1 MTAKSGEATSDMKP
15 QWESEIRTRLAGLRL
30 APTREA
36 AIVEELAQYLEDY
49 YTDLL
54 AGGATEAEACRQTLT
69 ELSGSELFAHELRRA
84 ERQVPQ
90 EPFVLG
96 TNRRTKMIADL
107 WQDLR
112 YGARMLLKQPGFTLI
127 ATLTL
132 ALGVG
137 ANTAIFSVVN
147 TVLLRPLPFQEAE
160 RLMMLGRVDGHKDGS
175 LSSVSYPNFVDWRA
189 QSGSFE
195 RLAAF
200 RSRSFTLTGAGE
212 PLRVNGA
219 VASAE
224 LFTLLGAPPTL
235 GRSFRTEED
244 NAGASVVIL
253 SHGLWR
259 RRFNSDPQ
267 VIGRNI
273 TLDDRSLTVVGVAPA
288 GFQFPIEVE
297 SADLWTTIAHD
308 ATGANPM
315 TAQRGLNYLSVIGR
329 LKPGVNITRAQA
341 EMDGIARRLE
351 MQYPDDNAHQ
361 GARLVPALEQLVGD
375 VRRPLLIIFGA
386 VGLVLL
392 IACANVANL
401 LLARATARRREIA
414 LRAAMGA
421 SRGRIVRQLMTESVL
436 LALAGG
442 VCGWL
447 LSWGCME
454 SLLSLS
460 PENIPRLQEIRL
472 DGRVFGFTLM
482 VSLLTGVIFG
492 LAPALQAAKT
502 ELTETLKEGGHGG
515 EGARGARLRGALMI
529 AEVAIALVLM
539 VGAGLLLNSFW
550 RLLQVNTGFDP
561 RQALT
566 FRLSLPDNKYSDP
579 QAVAFFERLQAR
591 LQNLPGA
598 RSASVTFALPF
609 SRSHIGTDL
618 DIEGRPVA
626 SGDRP
631 NVDCQSVLPDYFR
644 TLGIRLV
651 KGRDFTARDDLNV
664 RPVAIINETLARRF
678 FPNED
683 PIGKRVR
690 PGITATPGDAPMREI
705 IGVVSDVRYRSL
717 TEDVPP
723 EVYMPYPQFPIS
735 TGMWI
740 ALRTDA
746 DPRSLTGAARAE
758 VQALDK
764 ELPVFEVKTLDQYA
778 SGAVAH
784 PRFNA
789 LLLLLFAGVA
799 LLLTAVGLY
808 GVISY
813 SVTQRTR
820 EIGIR
825 MALGAQTN
833 DTLRLVVKQ
842 GMTLTLIGA
851 AIGLGGA
858 LALTRMLRT
867 LLFGVSAADPLTF
880 GVIVL
885 LLTVVA
891 FVACWLPARRATKV
905 DPMVALR
912 SE

>member
-1 MTAKSGEATSDMKP
+1 M
-15 QWESEIRTRLAGLRL
+15 AGSKLG
-30 APTREA
+30 PMCEA
-36 AIVEELAQYLEDY
+36 AIVEELAQYLDDCYAE
-49 YTDLL
+49 LL
-54 AGGATEAEACRQTLT
+54 SSGATEAEAYRQTLT
-69 ELSGSELFAHELRRA
+69 ELHGSELFARELRRV

-96 TNRRTKMIADL
+96 TNRRKNMIADL

-127 ATLTL
+127 AMLTL
-132 ALGVG
+132 ALGIG

-147 TVLLRPLPFQEAE
+147 AVLLRPLPFWEAGQ
-160 RLMMLGRVDGHKDGS
+160 LMMLGTVDTREGDA
-175 LSSVSYPNFVDWRA
+175 LSAVSYPNFVDWRA

-200 RSRSFTLTGAGE
+200 RSRSFTLTGGGE
-212 PLRVNGA
+212 PLRLNGA

-224 LFTLLGAPPTL
+224 LFTLLEVAPTL
-235 GRSFRTEED
+235 GRSFRAEED

-267 VIGRNI
+267 VIGRTI
-273 TLDDRSLTVVGVAPA
+273 TLDGRSLTVVGVAPA
-288 GFQFPIEVE
+288 GFQFPIGAEP
-297 SADLWTTIAHD
+297 ADLWTTIAHD
-308 ATGANPM
+308 AAGANPM
-315 TAQRGLNYLSVIGR
+315 TAQRGLGYLRVIGR
-329 LKPGVNITRAQA
+329 LKPGVSITQAQA

-351 MQYPDDNAHQ
+351 LQYQDDNAHQ

-386 VGLVLL
+386 VGCVLL

-401 LLARATARRREIA
+401 LMARATTRRREIA
-414 LRAAMGA
+414 LRAALGA
-421 SRGRIVRQLMTESVL
+421 SRGRVIRQLLTESVL
-436 LALAGG
+436 LALSGS
-442 VCGWL
+442 VFGWL
-447 LSWGCME
+447 LAWGCME
-454 SLLSLS
+454 SLLLLS

-472 DGRVFGFTLM
+472 DGRVFGFTLL

-492 LAPALQAAKT
+492 PAPALQAAKT
-502 ELTETLKEGGHGG
+502 ELTETLKEGGRSG
-515 EGARGARLRGALMI
+515 EGARGARLRSALMI

-539 VGAGLLLNSFW
+539 AGAGLLLNSFW

-561 RQALT
+561 RQTLT
-566 FRLSLPDNKYSDP
+566 FRLNLPDSKYSGP
-579 QAVAFFERLQAR
+579 QSVAFFERLQAR
-591 LQNLPGA
+591 LQNLPGV
-598 RSASVTFALPF
+598 RGASVTFGLPF
-609 SRSHIGTDL
+609 GKSRIGTEL
-618 DIEGRPVA
+618 DIEGLPVA
-626 SGDRP
+626 RGDRP
-631 NVDCQSVLPDYFR
+631 QIECQSVLPDYFR
-644 TLGIRLV
+644 TLGIRLI
-651 KGRDFTARDDLNV
+651 KGRDFNARDDLKA
-664 RPVAIINETLARRF
+664 RRVAIINETLARRF

-683 PIGKRVR
+683 PIGKRIR
-690 PGITATPGDAPMREI
+690 PDISAEPGDPPIREI
-705 IGVVSDVRYRSL
+705 IGVVSDVRNRSL
-717 TEDVPP
+717 TADVPF
-723 EVYMPYPQFPIS
+723 EVYMPYTQFPIS

-746 DPRSLTGAARAE
+746 DPRSLISAARAE

-764 ELPVFEVKTLDQYA
+764 ELPVFEVKTLEQYF
-778 SGAVAH
+778 SGEVGR

-789 LLLLLFAGVA
+789 LLLLFFAGVA

-820 EIGIR
+820 EIGVR

-833 DTLRLVVKQ
+833 DVLRLVVKQ
-842 GMTLTLIGA
+842 GMTLTLIGSV
-851 AIGLGGA
+851 IGLGGA
-858 LALTRMLRT
+858 LALTRLLKT
-867 LLFGVSAADPLTF
+867 LLFGVGAADPPTF
-880 GVIVL
+880 SIIVL
-885 LLTVVA
+885 LLITVA

-905 DPMVALR
+905 DPMVVLR

>member
-1 MTAKSGEATSDMKP
+1 MKP
-15 QWESEIRTRLAGLRL
+15 QWKSEIRTRLAGLRL
-30 APTREA
+30 APTHEA

-49 YTDLL
+49 YAELR
-54 AGGATEAEACRQTLT
+54 AGGASEVEAYEQAIA
-69 ELSGSELFAHELRRA
+69 ELSGSEMLQRELRRA

-90 EPFVLG
+90 EPIVFG

-112 YGARMLLKQPGFTLI
+112 YGARMLLKRTGFTLI

-137 ANTAIFSVVN
+137 ANTAIFSVVDA
-147 TVLLRPLPFQEAE
+147 VLLRPLPFLEAGQ
-160 RLMMLGRVDGHKDGS
+160 LMLLGTVDSRKGAG
-175 LSSVSYPNFVDWRA
+175 LGSVSYPNFVDWRA
-189 QSGSFE
+189 QSMSFE
-195 RLAAF
+195 RLAVY
-200 RSRSFTLTGAGE
+200 RDRSFTLTGGDE
-212 PLRVNGA
+212 PLRLNGV

-224 LFTLLGAPPTL
+224 LFTLLGVAPSL
-235 GRSFRTEED
+235 GRSFRAEED

-288 GFQFPIEVE
+288 GFQFPIAAEP
-297 SADLWTTIAHD
+297 ADLWTTIAYD
-308 ATGANPM
+308 AIGNDPM
-315 TAQRGLNYLSVIGR
+315 TAQRGLGYLSVIGR
-329 LKPGVNITRAQA
+329 LKPGVSGAQAQA
-341 EMDGIARRLE
+341 EMDDIARRLE
-351 MQYPDDNAHQ
+351 RQYPDDNAHQ
-361 GARLVPALEQLVGD
+361 GAHLAPAYEQLVGD
-375 VRRPLLIIFGA
+375 VRKPLLIIFGA
-386 VGLVLL
+386 VGCVLL

-401 LLARATARRREIA
+401 LLARATARRHEIA
-414 LRAAMGA
+414 LRSALGA
-421 SRGRIVRQLMTESVL
+421 SRGRIIRQLLTESML
-436 LALAGG
+436 LALAGS

-447 LSWGCME
+447 LAWGCME
-454 SLLSLS
+454 PLLSLS
-460 PENIPRLQEIRL
+460 PESIPRLQDVRL
-472 DGRVFGFTLM
+472 DGRVLGFTLL

-502 ELTETLKEGGHGG
+502 ELTETLKEGGRSGD
-515 EGARGARLRGALMI
+515 GARGARARSALMI

-539 VGAGLLLNSFW
+539 ASAGLLLNSFW
-550 RLLQVNTGFDP
+550 RLLQVNPGFDP
-561 RQALT
+561 RQTLT
-566 FRLSLPDNKYSDP
+566 FRLSLPDSKYSES
-579 QAVAFFERLQAR
+579 QAVAFFERLQSR

-598 RSASVTFALPF
+598 RSASVTFGLPF
-609 SRSHIGTDL
+609 GRSGIRTGL

-626 SGDRP
+626 PGDRP
-631 NVDCQSVLPDYFR
+631 HIDCQIVLPDYFR
-644 TLGIRLV
+644 TMGIRLI
-651 KGRDFTARDDLNV
+651 KGRDFNARDDLNA

-683 PIGKRVR
+683 PLGKRIR
-690 PGITATPGDAPMREI
+690 PEAAGPDGAPIREI

-717 TEDVPP
+717 TADVPP
-723 EVYMPYPQFPIS
+723 EVYMPYPQLPIT
-735 TGMWI
+735 TGMRI

-746 DPRSLTGAARAE
+746 DPRGLISAARAE

-764 ELPVFEVKTLDQYA
+764 ELPVFEVKTLDQYVG
-778 SGAVAH
+778 GAVGR

-820 EIGIR
+820 EIGVR
-825 MALGAQTN
+825 MALGGQTH
-833 DTLRLVVKQ
+833 DMLRLVVKQ

-858 LALTRMLRT
+858 LALTRLLKT

-880 GVIVL
+880 SVIVL

-891 FVACWLPARRATKV
+891 FVACWIPARRATKV
-905 DPMVALR
+905 DPLIALR

>member
-1 MTAKSGEATSDMKP
+1 MPDWKP
-15 QWESEIRTRLAGLRL
+15 EIRRRLAGLRL

-49 YTDLL
+49 YAELL
-54 AGGATEAEACRQTLT
+54 AGGASEAEAYEQALA
-69 ELSGSELFAHELRRA
+69 ELIDSELLARELRRA

-90 EPFVLG
+90 ELIAFG
-96 TNRRTKMIADL
+96 TNRRTNMLADL

-112 YGARMLLKQPGFTLI
+112 YGARLLLKQPGFTLI

-137 ANTAIFSVVN
+137 ANTAIFSVVDA
-147 TVLLRPLPFQEAE
+147 VLLRPLPFQEAE
-160 RLMMLGRVDGHKDGS
+160 RLMTLGRVVGHKDGG

-200 RSRSFTLTGAGE
+200 RSRSFTLTGDGA

-224 LFTLLGAPPTL
+224 LFTLLGVAPTL

-244 NAGASVVIL
+244 SAGASVVII

-259 RRFNSDPQ
+259 RRFNSDLQ

-273 TLDDRSLTVVGVAPA
+273 TLNDRSLTVVGVAPA
-288 GFQFPIEVE
+288 GFQFPIEAE
-297 SADLWTTIAHD
+297 PADLWTTIAHD
-308 ATGANPM
+308 ATGVNPM

-329 LKPGVNITRAQA
+329 LKPGVNITQAQA
-341 EMDGIARRLE
+341 EMDGVARRLE
-351 MQYPDDNAHQ
+351 LQYPDDNAHQ
-361 GARLVPALEQLVGD
+361 GARLAPALEQLVGD

-386 VGLVLL
+386 VGCVLL

-421 SRGRIVRQLMTESVL
+421 SRGRIIRQLLTESVL
-436 LALAGG
+436 LALAGCG
-442 VCGWL
+442 CGWL
-447 LSWGCME
+447 LAWGCME
-454 SLLSLS
+454 TLLSLS

-472 DGRVFGFTLM
+472 DGRVFGFTLL

-502 ELTETLKEGGHGG
+502 ELTETLKDGGRSG
-515 EGARGARLRGALMI
+515 EGARGARLRSALMI
-529 AEVAIALVLM
+529 AEVAVALVLM
-539 VGAGLLLNSFW
+539 AGAGLLLNSFW

-566 FRLSLPDNKYSDP
+566 FRLSLPDSKYSDP
-579 QAVAFFERLQAR
+579 QAIAFFERLQAR

-626 SGDRP
+626 AGDRP
-631 NVDCQSVLPDYFR
+631 QIDCQIVLPDYFR
-644 TLGIRLV
+644 TMGIRLI
-651 KGRDFTARDDLNV
+651 KGRDFTARDDLNA

-683 PIGKRVR
+683 PLGKRIR
-690 PGITATPGDAPMREI
+690 PGIAAGPGDAPMREI
-705 IGVVSDVRYRSL
+705 VGVVSDVRYRSL

-723 EVYMPYPQFPIS
+723 EVYTPYPQLAVT

-746 DPRSLTGAARAE
+746 DPLSLTGAARAE

-764 ELPVFEVKTLDQYA
+764 ELPVFEVKTLDQYF

-789 LLLLLFAGVA
+789 LLLLLFACVA

-825 MALGAQTN
+825 MALGAQTH

-842 GMTLTLIGA
+842 GMTLTLIGV

-858 LALTRMLRT
+858 LALTRLLKT
-867 LLFGVSAADPLTF
+867 LLYGVSAVDPLTF
-880 GVIVL
+880 AVIAL
-885 LLTVVA
+885 LLALVSL
-891 FVACWLPARRATKV
+891 VACWIPARRATKV
-905 DPMVALR
+905 DPLIALR

>member
-1 MTAKSGEATSDMKP
+1 
-15 QWESEIRTRLAGLRL
+15 
-30 APTREA
+30 
-36 AIVEELAQYLEDY
+36 LAQYLEDCY
-49 YTDLL
+49 AELL
-54 AGGATEAEACRQTLT
+54 AGGASEAEAYERALA
-69 ELSGSELFAHELRRA
+69 ELSGSELLARELRRA

-90 EPFVLG
+90 EPIVLG

-112 YGARMLLKQPGFTLI
+112 YGARMLLKRPGFTLI
-127 ATLTL
+127 AVVTL
-132 ALGVG
+132 ALGIG
-137 ANTAIFSVVN
+137 ANTAIFSIVDA
-147 TVLLRPLPFQEAE
+147 VLLRPLPFREAGQ
-160 RLMMLGRVDGHKDGS
+160 LMMLGTVDAREGDGLRS
-175 LSSVSYPNFVDWRA
+175 ISYPNFVDWRA

-200 RSRSFTLTGAGE
+200 RVRSFALTGSGAPE
-212 PLRVNGA
+212 RLNGV

-224 LFTLLGAPPTL
+224 LFALLRVSPSL
-235 GRSFRTEED
+235 GRSFRAEED

-273 TLDDRSLTVVGVAPA
+273 TLDGRSLTVVGVAPA
-288 GFQFPIEVE
+288 GFQFPIEAE
-297 SADLWTTIAHD
+297 PADLWTTIAND
-308 ATGANPM
+308 ATGDTPM
-315 TAQRGLNYLSVIGR
+315 TAQRGLGYLRVIGR
-329 LKPGVNITRAQA
+329 LKPGVSGAQAQA

-351 MQYPDDNAHQ
+351 RQYPDDNAHQ
-361 GARLVPALEQLVGD
+361 GARLVPAYEKLVGD

-386 VGLVLL
+386 VGCVLL

-401 LLARATARRREIA
+401 LMARATSRRHEIA
-414 LRAAMGA
+414 LRAALGE
-421 SRGRIVRQLMTESVL
+421 SRGRIIRQLLTESML
-436 LALAGG
+436 LALAGS
-442 VCGWL
+442 VFGWL
-447 LSWGCME
+447 LAWGCME
-454 SLLSLS
+454 PLLSLS
-460 PENIPRLQEIRL
+460 PENIPRLQDVRL
-472 DGRVFGFTLM
+472 DGRVFGFTLLA
-482 VSLLTGVIFG
+482 SLLTGVIFG

-502 ELTETLKEGGHGG
+502 KLTDTLNEGGRSG
-515 EGARGARLRGALMI
+515 EGARGARLRSALMI

-539 VGAGLLLNSFW
+539 AGAGLLLNSFW
-550 RLLQVNTGFDP
+550 RLLQVNPGFEP
-561 RQALT
+561 RQTLT
-566 FRLSLPDNKYSDP
+566 FRLNLPDSKYPDP

-591 LQNLPGA
+591 LQNLPGV
-598 RSASVTFALPF
+598 RGASVTFGLPF
-609 SRSHIGTDL
+609 SKSRIGTPL
-618 DIEGRPVA
+618 DIEGLPVA
-626 SGDRP
+626 PSDRP
-631 NVDCQSVLPDYFR
+631 QIECQSVLPDYFR
-644 TLGIRLV
+644 TLGIRLI
-651 KGRDFTARDDLNV
+651 KGRDFNARDDLKA
-664 RPVAIINETLARRF
+664 RRVAIVNETLARRF

-683 PIGKRVR
+683 PIGKRIR
-690 PGITATPGDAPMREI
+690 PEISTEPGDAPIREI

-717 TEDVPP
+717 TEDVPL
-723 EVYMPYPQFPIS
+723 EVYMPYTQLPIS

-746 DPRSLTGAARAE
+746 DPRSLISAARAE

-764 ELPVFEVKTLDQYA
+764 ELPVFEVKTLDQYV

-784 PRFNA
+784 PRFNT

-858 LALTRMLRT
+858 LALTRLLKT

-880 GVIVL
+880 SVIVL
-885 LLTVVA
+885 LLTGVA

-905 DPMVALR
+905 DPIVALR

>member
-1 MTAKSGEATSDMKP
+1 MVEWR
-15 QWESEIRTRLAGLRL
+15 QEIRRRLAGLML

-36 AIVEELAQYLEDY
+36 AIVEELAQYLEDHY
-49 YTDLL
+49 AELL
-54 AGGATEAEACRQTLT
+54 ASGMSEAEANRQTLT
-69 ELSGSELFAHELRRA
+69 ELSGSELLAHELQRA
-84 ERQVPQ
+84 ERRVAPN
-90 EPFVLG
+90 PIAPG
-96 TNRRTKMIADL
+96 TKRRTNMIADL

-127 ATLTL
+127 AMLTL

-137 ANTAIFSVVN
+137 ANAAIFSVVN
-147 TVLLRPLPFQEAE
+147 AVLLRPLPFREAGQ
-160 RLMMLGRVDGHKDGS
+160 LMMLGTVDTREGDG
-175 LSSVSYPNFVDWRA
+175 LRSVSYPNFVDWRA

-200 RSRSFTLTGAGE
+200 RVRSFTLTGSGE
-212 PLRVNGA
+212 PARLNGV

-224 LFTLLGAPPTL
+224 LFALLGVSPSL
-235 GRSFRTEED
+235 GRSFRAEED

-259 RRFNSDPQ
+259 RRFNSEPQ

-288 GFQFPIEVE
+288 GFQFPIEAE
-297 SADLWTTIAHD
+297 PADLWTTIAHD
-308 ATGANPM
+308 ATGDTPM
-315 TAQRGLNYLSVIGR
+315 ATQRGLGYLSVTGR
-329 LKPGVNITRAQA
+329 LKPGVSGAQAQA
-341 EMDGIARRLE
+341 EMDGIARSLE
-351 MQYPDDNAHQ
+351 RQYPDKNAHQ
-361 GARLVPALEQLVGD
+361 GARLAPAYEQLVGD

-386 VGLVLL
+386 VGCVLL

-414 LRAAMGA
+414 LRAALGA
-421 SRGRIVRQLMTESVL
+421 SRGRVIRQLLTESVL
-436 LALAGG
+436 LALAGSL
-442 VCGWL
+442 CGWL
-447 LSWGCME
+447 LAWGCME

-460 PENIPRLQEIRL
+460 PENVPRLQDVRL
-472 DGRVFGFTLM
+472 DGRVFGFTLL

-502 ELTETLKEGGHGG
+502 ELTETLKEGGRGG
-515 EGARGARLRGALMI
+515 EGARGARLRSALMI

-539 VGAGLLLNSFW
+539 AGAGLLLNSFW
-550 RLLQVNTGFDP
+550 RLLQVNPGFDP
-561 RQALT
+561 RQTLT
-566 FRLSLPDNKYSDP
+566 FRLNLPDNKYSDP

-609 SRSHIGTDL
+609 SSSHIGTDL

-626 SGDRP
+626 PGDRP

-644 TLGIRLV
+644 TLGIRLI
-651 KGRDFTARDDLNV
+651 KGRDFDARDDLKA
-664 RPVAIINETLARRF
+664 RRVAIVNETLTRRF

-683 PIGKRVR
+683 PIGKRIR
-690 PGITATPGDAPMREI
+690 PEISAEPGDAPMREI

-717 TEDVPP
+717 TADVPP
-723 EVYMPYPQFPIS
+723 EVYMPYTQLPIS

-746 DPRSLTGAARAE
+746 DPRSLISAARAE

-764 ELPVFEVKTLDQYA
+764 ELPVFEVKTLDQYV

-799 LLLTAVGLY
+799 ALLTAVGLY

-825 MALGAQTN
+825 MALGGQTH
-833 DTLRLVVKQ
+833 DMLRLVVKQ
-842 GMTLTLIGA
+842 GMTMTLIGVGA
-851 AIGLGGA
+851 GLGGA
-858 LALTRMLRT
+858 LALTRLLKT

-880 GVIVL
+880 SVIVL
-885 LLTVVA
+885 LLTIIA
-891 FVACWLPARRATKV
+891 FVACWIPARRATKV

-912 SE
+912 TE

>member
-1 MTAKSGEATSDMKP
+1 MKP
-15 QWESEIRTRLAGLRL
+15 QWESEIRQRLAGLHL

-49 YTDLL
+49 YMEVV
-54 AGGATEAEACRQTLT
+54 AGAATEAEAYEQALA
-69 ELSGSELFAHELRRA
+69 ELSGSEFLTRELRRA
-84 ERQVPQ
+84 ERQVSQ

-96 TNRRTKMIADL
+96 NNRRTKMITDL

-132 ALGVG
+132 ALGIG
-137 ANTAIFSVVN
+137 ANTAIFSVVDA
-147 TVLLRPLPFQEAE
+147 VLLRPLPFREAGQ
-160 RLMMLGRVDGHKDGS
+160 LMMLGTVDAREGDG
-175 LSSVSYPNFVDWRA
+175 LRSVSYPNFVDWRA

-200 RSRSFTLTGAGE
+200 RVRSFALTGSGAPE
-212 PLRVNGA
+212 RLNGV

-224 LFTLLGAPPTL
+224 LFALLGVSPSL
-235 GRSFRTEED
+235 GRSVRAEED

-273 TLDDRSLTVVGVAPA
+273 TLDGRSLTVVGVAPA
-288 GFQFPIEVE
+288 GFQFPIEAE
-297 SADLWTTIAHD
+297 PADLWTTIAND
-308 ATGANPM
+308 ATGADPM
-315 TAQRGLNYLSVIGR
+315 TAQRGLGYLSVIGR
-329 LKPGVNITRAQA
+329 LKPGVSGAQAQA

-351 MQYPDDNAHQ
+351 RQYPDKNAHQ
-361 GARLVPALEQLVGD
+361 GARLAPAYEHLVGD

-386 VGLVLL
+386 VGCVLL

-401 LLARATARRREIA
+401 LMARATARRREIA
-414 LRAAMGA
+414 LRAALGA
-421 SRGRIVRQLMTESVL
+421 SRGRVIRQLLTESVL
-436 LALAGG
+436 LALAGSL
-442 VCGWL
+442 CGWL
-447 LSWGCME
+447 LAWGCME

-460 PENIPRLQEIRL
+460 PENIPRLQDVRL
-472 DGRVFGFTLM
+472 DGRVFGFTLL

-502 ELTETLKEGGHGG
+502 ELTETLKEGGRSG
-515 EGARGARLRGALMI
+515 EGARGARLRSALMI

-539 VGAGLLLNSFW
+539 AGAGLLLNSFW
-550 RLLQVNTGFDP
+550 RLLQVNPGFDP
-561 RQALT
+561 RQTLT
-566 FRLSLPDNKYSDP
+566 FRLNLPNSKYSGP
-579 QAVAFFERLQAR
+579 EAVAFFERLQAR
-591 LQNLPGA
+591 LQKLPGV
-598 RSASVTFALPF
+598 RGASVTFGLPF
-609 SRSHIGTDL
+609 GKSRIGTEL

-626 SGDRP
+626 PGDRP
-631 NVDCQSVLPDYFR
+631 LIECQSVLPDYFR
-644 TLGIRLV
+644 TLGIRLT
-651 KGRDFTARDDLNV
+651 KGRDFNARDDLKA
-664 RPVAIINETLARRF
+664 RRVAIINETLARRF

-683 PIGKRVR
+683 PIGKRIR
-690 PGITATPGDAPMREI
+690 PDMSTEPGDPPMREI

-717 TEDVPP
+717 TADVPL
-723 EVYMPYPQFPIS
+723 EVYMPDTQLPIS

-746 DPRSLTGAARAE
+746 DPRSLISAARAE

-764 ELPVFEVKTLDQYA
+764 ELPVFEVKTLDQYV

-789 LLLLLFAGVA
+789 LLLLLFAGLA
-799 LLLTAVGLY
+799 LLLTAAGLY

-825 MALGAQTN
+825 MALGAQTH

-851 AIGLGGA
+851 AIGLGCA
-858 LALTRMLRT
+858 LALTRLLKT
-867 LLFGVSAADPLTF
+867 LLFGVSANDPLTF

-891 FVACWLPARRATKV
+891 FVACWIPAWRATKV
-905 DPMVALR
+905 DPLIALR

>member
-1 MTAKSGEATSDMKP
+1 MPDWKP
-15 QWESEIRTRLAGLRL
+15 QIRQRLTESRL
-30 APTREA
+30 APAREN
-36 AIVEELAQYLEDY
+36 AIVEELAQDLDDCYAA
-49 YTDLL
+49 LL
-54 AGGATEAEACRQTLT
+54 AGGASEAEACEQSLA
-69 ELSGSELFAHELRRA
+69 ELSGSEFLTRELRRM

-90 EPFVLG
+90 ESIIVG
-96 TNRRTKMIADL
+96 TNRRINMIANL

-112 YGARMLLKQPGFTLI
+112 FGARMLMKQPGFTVI
-127 ATLTL
+127 AVLTL
-132 ALGVG
+132 ALGIG

-147 TVLLRPLPFQEAE
+147 AVLLRPLPFREAGQ
-160 RLMMLGRVDGHKDGS
+160 LMMLGTVDTREGDGFR
-175 LSSVSYPNFVDWRA
+175 SVSYPNFVDWRA

-200 RSRSFTLTGAGE
+200 RVRSFTFTGSDE
-212 PLRVNGA
+212 PARFNGV

-224 LFTLLGAPPTL
+224 LFTLLGVAPSL

-253 SHGLWR
+253 SQGLWR

-273 TLDDRSLTVVGVAPA
+273 TLDGRSLTVVGVAPA
-288 GFQFPIEVE
+288 GFQFPIAAEP
-297 SADLWTTIAHD
+297 ADLWTTIAND
-308 ATGANPM
+308 ATGDNPM
-315 TAQRGLNYLSVIGR
+315 TAHRGLGYLRVIGR
-329 LKPGVNITRAQA
+329 LKPDVSGAQAQA

-351 MQYPDDNAHQ
+351 RQYPDDNAHQ
-361 GARLVPALEQLVGD
+361 GARLAPAYEQLVGD

-386 VGLVLL
+386 VGCVLL

-401 LLARATARRREIA
+401 LMARATARRREIA
-414 LRAAMGA
+414 LRAALGA
-421 SRGRIVRQLMTESVL
+421 SRGRVIRQLLTESVL
-436 LALAGG
+436 LALAGSL
-442 VCGWL
+442 CGWL
-447 LSWGCME
+447 LAWGCME

-460 PENIPRLQEIRL
+460 PENIPRLQGVRL
-472 DGRVFGFTLM
+472 DGRIFGFTLL

-502 ELTETLKEGGHGG
+502 ELTETLKDGGRGG
-515 EGARGARLRGALMI
+515 EGARGARLRSALII

-539 VGAGLLLNSFW
+539 AGAGLLLNSFW

-561 RQALT
+561 RQTLT
-566 FRLSLPDNKYSDP
+566 FRLNLPDSKYSDP
-579 QAVAFFERLQAR
+579 QAIAFFERLQAR
-591 LQNLPGA
+591 LQNLPGV
-598 RSASVTFALPF
+598 RGASVTFGLPF
-609 SRSHIGTDL
+609 SKSRIGTEL
-618 DIEGRPVA
+618 GIEGLPVA
-626 SGDRP
+626 PADRP
-631 NVDCQSVLPDYFR
+631 QIECQSVLPDYFR
-644 TLGIRLV
+644 ALGIRLI
-651 KGRDFTARDDLNV
+651 KGRDFNARDDLKAP
-664 RPVAIINETLARRF
+664 PVAIINETLARRF

-683 PIGKRVR
+683 PIGKRIR
-690 PGITATPGDAPMREI
+690 PVISDAPMREI
-705 IGVVSDVRYRSL
+705 IGVISDVRYRSL
-717 TEDVPP
+717 TSDVPL
-723 EVYMPYPQFPIS
+723 EVYMPYTQFPIS

-746 DPRSLTGAARAE
+746 DPRSLISAARAE

-764 ELPVFEVKTLDQYA
+764 ELPVFEVKTLDQYV

-833 DTLRLVVKQ
+833 DVLRLVAQQ
-842 GMTLTLIGA
+842 GMALTLIGVVA
-851 AIGLGGA
+851 GLGGA
-858 LALTRMLRT
+858 LALTRLLRT

-880 GVIVL
+880 SIIVL
-885 LLTVVA
+885 SLTIVA

-905 DPMVALR
+905 DPLVALR
-912 SE
+912 CD